1 MFYVDPWCAQQ
12 GVLWP
17 HITLKGSETGPLP
30 HDRYASILFRITVHH
45 LIRSNVIINI
55 TCSVRFKSSDR
66 QMLRGTY
73 YDRPLIRFTVITFY
87 NNNDV

>member
-30 HDRYASILFRITVHH
+30 HDRITVHH